1 MTEQNPPLALTL
13 TTSRPADAQEI
24 DDLING
30 TGAMMWSWWS
40 GWAKKTVDGV
50 DGWEF
55 AHDNA
60 DTEIEGAGD
69 VTTWVS
75 NQQIF
80 DAAGRFIAEGRLQY
94 DVKDVMTE
102 SIGYLDASDAD
113 VVLQYAVLGE
123 AIFG

>member
-1 MTEQNPPLALTL
+1 MSNGELRLNLG
-13 TTSRPADAQEI
+13 SRAADPQEI

-30 TGAMMWSWWS
+30 TGAMSW
-40 GWAKKTVDGV
+40 GWWGDWNSKTVDGV

-55 AHDNA
+55 RHDGKDSA
-60 DTEIEGAGD
+60 EGSFD

-75 NQQIF
+75 NQQIL

-102 SIGYLDASDAD
+102 SIGFLDASDAD

-123 AIFG
+123 AVFG